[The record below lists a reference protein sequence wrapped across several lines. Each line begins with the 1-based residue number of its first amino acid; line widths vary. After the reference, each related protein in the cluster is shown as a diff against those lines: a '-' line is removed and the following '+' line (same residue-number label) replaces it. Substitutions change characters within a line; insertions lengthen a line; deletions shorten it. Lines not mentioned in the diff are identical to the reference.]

1 MPIVDSSVFVKYLT
15 REEGWEEVEAH
26 LGRPVTVELALKET
40 ANALRTK
47 TLDGDMRPED
57 AIQMIGKVASMVR
70 LVDQGSILPHAYQIA
85 VDHRITVYDALFIA
99 AALRSGDELLT
110 CDAGQARVAR
120 AMNVKVRTIE

>member
-1 MPIVDSSVFVKYLT
+1 MPIVDSSVFVKYLS

-47 TLDGDMRPED
+47 TLDGDIRPED

-70 LVDQGSILPHAYQIA
+70 LVDQGGILMHAYQIA

-110 CDAGQARVAR
+110 CDVGQARVAR
-120 AMNVKVRTIE
+120 ALNVKVRAIE